1 MTKTGWII
9 AIAALAAVTF
19 TLAGGCRLG
28 WDAGFCV
35 EGRATIAPF
44 IDSAGEF
51 MLTEV
56 MSLVACLLG
65 LLIAYSA
72 YIDGDSRGVRI
83 AALFAVFFVIAFVGE
98 NNLMRDDIRP
108 QILIVLL
115 VWLTVELLIARSP
128 GAIALLV
135 LGVLVPAQGQLGDH
149 TTQIQFENLFH
160 RPIADSV
167 LAPWA
172 RAFGDLEE
180 PLELAGWFLFV
191 TAAAVGLDLRPIPHR
206 RARFLALALVGV
218 AAIAIGNTFL
228 HLRDDETFEA
238 LRKFGLFCS
247 VAGVAS
253 IATAMLLR
261 HRGRGAL
268 ALAYCA
274 LLIVVAYWI
283 AVYAPAVYRHEH
295 SKTISSWLWIFPIF
309 AGYYA
314 LVNFRRSYARPDA
327 QAPAPAAA
335 TKASA

>member
-1 MTKTGWII
+1 MTKTSWII

-19 TLAGGCRLG
+19 ALAAGCRLG

-35 EGRATIAPF
+35 ESRATIAPF
-44 IDSAGEF
+44 IHSAGEF

-72 YIDGDSRGVRI
+72 YIDGDARGVRL
-83 AALFAVFFVIAFVGE
+83 AALFIVFFTIAFVGE

-108 QILIVLL
+108 QMLIVLL
-115 VWLTVELLIARSP
+115 VWLTVEMLIARSP

-135 LGVLVPAQGQLGDH
+135 LGVLVPALGQLGDH

-160 RPIADSV
+160 KPIADSV

-191 TAAAVGLDLRPIPHR
+191 TAAAVGLDLRSITNR
-206 RARFLALALVGV
+206 RVRFMALALVGI
-218 AAIAIGNTFL
+218 AAIAVGNTFL
-228 HLRDDETFEA
+228 HVRDNDTFEA

-247 VAGVAS
+247 VAGVALVG
-253 IATAMLLR
+253 AAMLLR
-261 HRGRGAL
+261 HRSRGPL

-274 LLIVVAYWI
+274 MMIVVAYWI

-295 SKTISSWLWIFPIF
+295 SKTISSWLWIFPVF
-309 AGYYA
+309 TGYYA
-314 LVNFRRSYARPDA
+314 LVSFRRAYARAAAAEPVA
-327 QAPAPAAA
+327 ATQAPA
-335 TKASA
+335 

>member
-9 AIAALAAVTF
+9 AIAALAAATF
-19 TLAGGCRLG
+19 ALAGGCRLG

-35 EGRATIAPF
+35 QDRATIAPF

-56 MSLVACLLG
+56 MSLVVCLLG

-72 YIDGDSRGVRI
+72 YTDGDPRRVRP

-115 VWLTVELLIARSP
+115 AWLTIELLIARAP
-128 GAIALLV
+128 GAIALLF
-135 LGVLVPAQGQLGDH
+135 LGVLVPALGQLGDH
-149 TTQIQFENLFH
+149 TTQIQFENLFD
-160 RPIADSV
+160 RPIADSA

-180 PLELAGWFLFV
+180 ALELGGWFLFV
-191 TAAAVGLDLRPIPHR
+191 TAAAVGLDP
-206 RARFLALALVGV
+206 RAMTRQRAGFMALTLAGAV
-218 AAIAIGNTFL
+218 AIAIGNSFL
-228 HLRDDETFEA
+228 HLSDNDTFEG
-238 LRKFGLFCS
+238 LRKIGLFCS

-253 IATAMLLR
+253 IGVAMLLR
-261 HRGRGAL
+261 HRGAGSL
-268 ALAYCA
+268 ARAYCA
-274 LLIVVAYWI
+274 LVILATYWI
-283 AVYAPAVYRHEH
+283 GVYAPTVYAHEH

-314 LVNFRRSYARPDA
+314 LVSFRRSYAHAGSPASPPDGST
-327 QAPAPAAA
+327 Q
-335 TKASA
+335 ASA